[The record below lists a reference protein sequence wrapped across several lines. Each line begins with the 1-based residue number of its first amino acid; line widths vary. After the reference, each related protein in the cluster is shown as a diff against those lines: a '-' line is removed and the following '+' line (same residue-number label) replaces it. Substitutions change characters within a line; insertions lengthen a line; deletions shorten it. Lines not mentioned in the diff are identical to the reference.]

1 MLKYA
6 KIIIA
11 LVLFGNVIMLSAQAE
26 EALTWQECL
35 VETKRNHPDLISAQ
49 EKLNQAKAD
58 KAINRSSILPQVSTE
73 ASEKTSKKGSADEA
87 DTYSYSITGKQLI
100 FDGFKTINAINA
112 ASEKIKSAQYEYEA
126 ISSDVRLD
134 LKTAFIE
141 LLKAQELVDI
151 TKEIASRRRK
161 NVELVNLRYEA
172 GREHKGSLLNA
183 QANLAQAEFEVS
195 QAKRNIEL
203 KQRQLIKEL
212 GRENFSPIKV
222 KGQLEVEL
230 KEQTKPNLEFLAESN
245 PLLQEFITKKEIAR
259 FNLKSQQAEFFPEIN
274 VNASAGKSDS
284 QWPPEEDQ
292 WSAGI
297 SVSFPIFEGGSR
309 LAEVS
314 KAKAELN
321 QAQADQ
327 ISKRDIVVFA
337 LEQAWKEWQDAIDK
351 VTVEQQFLNAAEERA
366 RIAQSQYSTG
376 LVSFDDWS
384 IIEDNLV
391 SAKKSLLTAK
401 ADALIA
407 EASWIQAK
415 GGTLNYVKK

>member
-1 MLKYA
+1 
-6 KIIIA
+6 
-11 LVLFGNVIMLSAQAE
+11 
-26 EALTWQECL
+26 
-35 VETKRNHPDLISAQ
+35 
-49 EKLNQAKAD
+49 
-58 KAINRSSILPQVSTE
+58 
-73 ASEKTSKKGSADEA
+73 
-87 DTYSYSITGKQLI
+87 
-100 FDGFKTINAINA
+100 
-112 ASEKIKSAQYEYEA
+112 
-126 ISSDVRLD
+126 
-134 LKTAFIE
+134 
-141 LLKAQELVDI
+141 
-151 TKEIASRRRK
+151 
-161 NVELVNLRYEA
+161 
-172 GREHKGSLLNA
+172 
-183 QANLAQAEFEVS
+183 
-195 QAKRNIEL
+195 
-203 KQRQLIKEL
+203 
-212 GRENFSPIKV
+212 
-222 KGQLEVEL
+222 
-230 KEQTKPNLEFLAESN
+230 
-245 PLLQEFITKKEIAR
+245 
-259 FNLKSQQAEFFPEIN
+259 
-274 VNASAGKSDS
+274 
-284 QWPPEEDQ
+284 
-292 WSAGI
+292 
-297 SVSFPIFEGGSR
+297 